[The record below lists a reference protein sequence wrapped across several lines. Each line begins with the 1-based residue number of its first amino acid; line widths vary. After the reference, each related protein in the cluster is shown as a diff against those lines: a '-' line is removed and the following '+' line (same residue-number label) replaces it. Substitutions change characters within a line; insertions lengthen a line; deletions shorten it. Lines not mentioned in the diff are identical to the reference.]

1 MKYEEFLAGYVP
13 ELQLLD
19 ALDALKDYSLDAA
32 AILDR
37 MVSHSNSEKSDA
49 SPDQMDPK

>member
-1 MKYEEFLAGYVP
+1 MKYEEFLEGYVP

-32 AILDR
+32 VMLDHL
-37 MVSHSNSEKSDA
+37 VSRSNTEKSDE
-49 SPDQMDPK
+49 